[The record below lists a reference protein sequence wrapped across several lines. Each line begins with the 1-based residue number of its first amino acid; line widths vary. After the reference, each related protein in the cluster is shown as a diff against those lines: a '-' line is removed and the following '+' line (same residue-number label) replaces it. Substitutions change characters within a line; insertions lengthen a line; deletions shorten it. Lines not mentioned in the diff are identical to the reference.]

1 MSVREDRE
9 GEKGI
14 YIIDGTN
21 TVVKNVTIRRHQDSE
36 MNEVVHL
43 DGYVGNVKRHPQH
56 VFFDT
61 QSNGT
66 HEQND
71 LQSAQPTL
79 RKIHLSDIERA
90 NKEHMIAGTPGIMEQ
105 KLGPTILSG
114 GLGSGYASSE
124 DDVIVKLVPTTSSA
138 EQDFMIEAEAI
149 SLINC
154 KLLPS
159 EEEHEHFD
167 NLILKPVYWSE
178 FRLRQSKTSR
188 SSASPLGKRE
198 NMPFG
203 SKPSV
208 QNHPLQSNF
217 YQHMMSLTMCFTS
230 QSEGYLYH
238 LPGHLR
244 YAIDYCFRYSVKKI
258 LKDIGIL
265 YLHFKFDRITLP
277 GSLAGAVGYAVLQ
290 HIPSLHLLEG

>member
-1 MSVREDRE
+1 M
-9 GEKGI
+9 
-14 YIIDGTN
+14 
-21 TVVKNVTIRRHQDSE
+21 VKNVTVRRHQDSE
-36 MNEVVHL
+36 MNEAAHL

-61 QSNGT
+61 HSNGT

-71 LQSAQPTL
+71 QLNAQPAL

-90 NKEHMIAGTPGIMEQ
+90 NKDHMATGTPGIMEQ

-124 DDVIVKLVPTTSSA
+124 DDVIVKLVPTTLSA

-149 SLINC
+149 SLIHC

-188 SSASPLGKRE
+188 SSASPLGKRD
-198 NMPFG
+198 NLPFG
-203 SKPSV
+203 GKPSV
-208 QNHPLQSNF
+208 QNHPLQSSF

-244 YAIDYCFRYSVKKI
+244 
-258 LKDIGIL
+258 
-265 YLHFKFDRITLP
+265 
-277 GSLAGAVGYAVLQ
+277 
-290 HIPSLHLLEG
+290 